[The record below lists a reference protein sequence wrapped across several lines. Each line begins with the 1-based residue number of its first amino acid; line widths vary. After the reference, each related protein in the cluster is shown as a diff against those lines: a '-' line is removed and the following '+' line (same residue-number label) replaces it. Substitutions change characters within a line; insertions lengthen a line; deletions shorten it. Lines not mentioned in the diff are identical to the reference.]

1 MKIAVISDIHENLYN
16 LVSFYEEIEN
26 ENIEYIFCLW
36 DLINNWVA
44 KILAFS
50 WIPVKMVWWNNDG
63 DKVAITK
70 TSLSKDSKLEISATT
85 FDIFEIDWKK
95 IFLTHY
101 PMLAKPMAKSWDFDA
116 VFYWHNHIFN
126 NTKIWDCIV
135 ANPWEISAHK
145 TWKSTYAIYDTKEN
159 SVIIKE
165 IKDFKNM
172 NDEKVDKYREKIWF
186 SYSKTKEHKF

>member
-16 LVSFYEEIEN
+16 LVSFYKEIEN
-26 ENIEYIFCLW
+26 ENIEYILCLG

-70 TSLSKDSKLEISATT
+70 TSLSEKSKLDISATT
-85 FDIFEIDWKK
+85 FDIFEIAWRK

-101 PMLAKPMAKSWDFDA
+101 PMLAKPMAKSGDFDA
-116 VFYWHNHIFN
+116 IFYWHNHLKNHIN
-126 NTKIWDCIV
+126 IWDCLV
-135 ANPWEISAHK
+135 VNPWELSSHK
-145 TWKSTYAIYDTKEN
+145 TWKATYAIYDTKTNLATINEL
-159 SVIIKE
+159 
-165 IKDFKNM
+165 KDFKNM
-172 NDEKVDKYREKIWF
+172 KDYKIDEYRNKIWF